1 MDPPA
6 DSPVQPTLK
15 RLLDAS
21 PGGAEKD
28 EAAAPPLAQSHGD
41 RHGDVPSDL
50 QVLNSTEDIAKPTT
64 IQEGE
69 TGTRKGRMA
78 GA

>member
-28 EAAAPPLAQSHGD
+28 EAAAPPFGSEPWRQ
-41 RHGDVPSDL
+41 
-50 QVLNSTEDIAKPTT
+50 
-64 IQEGE
+64 
-69 TGTRKGRMA
+69 TRGR
-78 GA
+78 